1 MSKLLWG
8 WRSNSEKKIKEGF
21 MEEVVLR
28 QDFDELSSKKWGRR
42 DMTSST
48 QRAARVIVQGLE
60 SRGPTGDTRKFGSAR
75 INQLYWTVDGHFTGL
90 QRGFSLSSPVP

>member
-28 QDFDELSSKKWGRR
+28 QDFDELSSKK
-42 DMTSST
+42 
-48 QRAARVIVQGLE
+48 
-60 SRGPTGDTRKFGSAR
+60 
-75 INQLYWTVDGHFTGL
+75 
-90 QRGFSLSSPVP
+90 